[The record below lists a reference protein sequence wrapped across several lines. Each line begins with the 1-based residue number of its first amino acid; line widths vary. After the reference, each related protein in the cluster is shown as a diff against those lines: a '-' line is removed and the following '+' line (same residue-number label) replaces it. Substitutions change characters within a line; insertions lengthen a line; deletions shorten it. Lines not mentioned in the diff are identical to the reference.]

1 MISHIAVVL
10 SWFSSFTWTKTLTLT
25 LIKTLTPM
33 LKKNSTIYTRTSK
46 RNVLMMQ
53 YCVSGTRRRQL
64 LESWETYKSTRG
76 NANDWLYPNYIHVI
90 KKVVCCVGSIEIRA
104 ECVGR
109 LPKYLYKRGQTFLS
123 DETLNLGFLWVF
135 RQYMM
140 HQPCNIFKSYPLVR
154 SLTCRRLEPV
164 ECIRL
169 TFNREFILIRINRR
183 YIMYIYIYILYIAT
197 LLV

>member
-53 YCVSGTRRRQL
+53 YSVSGTRRRQL

-109 LPKYLYKRGQTFLS
+109 LKGVKRF
-123 DETLNLGFLWVF
+123 
-135 RQYMM
+135 
-140 HQPCNIFKSYPLVR
+140 
-154 SLTCRRLEPV
+154 SLTKRWTSAFC
-164 ECIRL
+164 ECFGSTWCINL
-169 TFNREFILIRINRR
+169 ATFSNRIHSWDLWHAAALNQSNASGLPSIVNSS
-183 YIMYIYIYILYIAT
+183 L
-197 LLV
+197 